1 MEELINNIQEAFALL
16 DKVEKL
22 NDIIHDQQSNV
33 DSRLSDLYHYIE
45 NNNLNAAECCRII
58 KEIKK
63 VREERRDINT
73 AWEILRIFNANT
85 GKLQNSGNRSILFAE
100 IKREQKR
107 LNNSTYKN
115 RVYKE
120 EEIKDILKG
129 SYKDLKNVTYE
140 SLGGEDNDSKG
151 IS

>member
-63 VREERRDINT
+63 VREERRDINN

-85 GKLQNSGNRSILFAE
+85 GKLQNSENRSILFAE

-107 LNNSTYKN
+107 LNNTNSLILDVNK
-115 RVYKE
+115 
-120 EEIKDILKG
+120 IKIEYIK
-129 SYKDLKNVTYE
+129 KK
-140 SLGGEDNDSKG
+140 K
-151 IS
+151 